1 MTKLQFQHQTSGHD
15 SYQPVEFASAG
26 AERQSHKVNVK
37 HDNIWAVLWPGRV
50 LVSLCWG
57 RAGLSLHHTE
67 VYQPRSIT
75 FTAHGDRMEYFQTEY
90 NILPPGAAP
99 PRKADLPHH
108 QNQADGWQTRVVC
121 SRIKLNSSA
130 QQKKPNSAAK
140 GLRRNNLCPTS
151 FIRASF
157 PPPDEG
163 FRGERRRRKCLS
175 FLGAVLGRG
184 RGRNERVW
192 GREDKPIPSNPIARG
207 SGAGPCAAAGELER
221 FPFPTP
227 AYPTPSHPIPPTSR
241 EAKGP
246 TPPRSPRPKG
256 VEGGTDGAAPLLEAS
271 GAVGRKE

>member
-130 QQKKPNSAAK
+130 QHKKNQLSSQ
-140 GLRRNNLCPTS
+140 GLTEKQPLPHELHPSLVSPTRR
-151 FIRASF
+151 
-157 PPPDEG
+157 G
-163 FRGERRRRKCLS
+163 FSGGEEKEEMPL
-175 FLGAVLGRG
+175 L
-184 RGRNERVW
+184 
-192 GREDKPIPSNPIARG
+192 
-207 SGAGPCAAAGELER
+207 
-221 FPFPTP
+221 
-227 AYPTPSHPIPPTSR
+227 
-241 EAKGP
+241 
-246 TPPRSPRPKG
+246 PRSRPRAGQRP
-256 VEGGTDGAAPLLEAS
+256 E
-271 GAVGRKE
+271 

>member
-1 MTKLQFQHQTSGHD
+1 M
-15 SYQPVEFASAG
+15 EFASAG

-67 VYQPRSIT
+67 VYRPRSIT

-130 QQKKPNSAAK
+130 QHKKKTTQQPRAYGETTSA
-140 GLRRNNLCPTS
+140 P
-151 FIRASF
+151 RASSEPRFPHQTRVFGGRGEGGNASPSSEPSSGGAEAGMSEFGEGRTSPSRLIPSLEGAERGLVQLLASWSDSPF
-157 PPPDEG
+157 PP
-163 FRGERRRRKCLS
+163 L
-175 FLGAVLGRG
+175 
-184 RGRNERVW
+184 
-192 GREDKPIPSNPIARG
+192 PIPR
-207 SGAGPCAAAGELER
+207 L
-221 FPFPTP
+221 
-227 AYPTPSHPIPPTSR
+227 PTPSHPQAGKRKARLPP
-241 EAKGP
+241 A
-246 TPPRSPRPKG
+246 PPAPKTWRRGRMGQRRSWRPPVLWG
-256 VEGGTDGAAPLLEAS
+256 ERNE
-271 GAVGRKE
+271 